1 MIIIIA
7 GPSGAGKTTVCKML
21 VKDDDELLYS
31 VSATTREKRK
41 GEREGVDY
49 YFITEEEFK
58 KWERE
63 GKFLETAKVHSYYYG
78 TLKDFVAGGE
88 KKGKEVLMDVDVKGK
103 INLCK
108 KLDDTVSIFLM
119 PPTMDEAVKRIKKR
133 SKEKEIEIKNRM
145 QTASYEV
152 KEIKNFDYLVINKE
166 LKKTVEVVKAIITAE
181 RHKVENIN
189 SEGENDLFI
198 GKS

>member
-1 MIIIIA
+1 MIFIIA

-21 VKDDDELLYS
+21 VKNDDKLLYS

-41 GEREGVDY
+41 GERDGVDY

-63 GKFLETAKVHSYYYG
+63 GRFLETAKVHSYYYG
-78 TLKDFVAGGE
+78 TLKDFVIGG
-88 KKGKEVLMDVDVKGK
+88 KKQGKEVLMDVDVKGK

-108 KLDDTVSIFLM
+108 KLDDTVSIFLL

-133 SKEKEIEIKNRM
+133 SSEKEIEIRNRIH
-145 QTASYEV
+145 TAFYEV

-166 LKKTVEVVKAIITAE
+166 LKETVEVVKAIIIAE
-181 RHKVENIN
+181 RHKVANIN
-189 SEGENDLFI
+189 SEVKNDLFF
-198 GKS
+198 GEY